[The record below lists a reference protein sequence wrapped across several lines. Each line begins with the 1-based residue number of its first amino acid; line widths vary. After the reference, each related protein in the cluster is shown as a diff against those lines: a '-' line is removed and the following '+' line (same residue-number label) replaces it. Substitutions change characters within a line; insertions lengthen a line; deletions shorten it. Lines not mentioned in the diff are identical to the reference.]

1 MITPEAARTA
11 LQTVADFLNEH
22 PEYCVR
28 VREREDGTTEY
39 RLVMQGEPCFP

>member
-1 MITPEAARTA
+1 MITPEAAQAA
-11 LQTVADFLNEH
+11 LQTVMDFLNDH

-28 VREREDGTTEY
+28 VRETEGGKTEY